1 MSKFI
6 KAALASSVLAASVMG
21 ASAANAA
28 TAQADAKANILEQV
42 SVASNGVDLDF
53 ATIVSAPT
61 ASTVTV
67 NALGVRTACSGGA
80 VCSGTTTAAGF
91 TIGGT
96 TGQTVTIDADATVTL
111 TNTTGTGGETMVA
124 TLTESAATH
133 VITGVAATDVF
144 SVGGS
149 LAVGA
154 NQVDGA
160 YEGTF
165 DVDVDYQ

>member
-1 MSKFI
+1 MSKFV

-21 ASAANAA
+21 ANAAHAA
-28 TAQADAKANILEQV
+28 TAQADATANILEQV
-42 SVASNGVDLDF
+42 SVSSDGSDLDF

-61 ASTVTV
+61 ASTVVV
-67 NALGVRTACSGGA
+67 NALGVRTSCTGGA
-80 VCSGTTTAAGF
+80 VCSGTTSAAGF
-91 TIGGT
+91 TVGGT

-111 TNTTGTGGETMVA
+111 TNLGGDTMVA
-124 TLTESAATH
+124 TLTESATTH

-154 NQVDGA
+154 NQADGA
-160 YEGTF
+160 YSGTF